1 MKRIIYSLLF
11 ISSLIAFA
19 GCNEITTEDTSK
31 ITYFINYEL
40 KGDAV
45 MVVPVGSAFSDP
57 GVVAMEGDKDV
68 TSSVVVDGTVDANS
82 IGIYTLTYSA
92 TNVDGFASSISR
104 TVAVCDPSIETD
116 ISGTYTLGAES
127 YRLYNKATKTS
138 FSGYTC
144 DITKAAPGIFFVS
157 DFFAG
162 YYDKRAK
169 YGVNY
174 AMFGYIKLNA
184 DNTIELLSSHIN
196 GWGDSIDKM
205 ANAVYDPAKKSI
217 YWEVDYAS
225 AMTFYIQL
233 NK

>member
-11 ISSLIAFA
+11 ISSLVVFL

-31 ITYFINYEL
+31 ITYFIDFEL

-45 MVVPVGSAFSDP
+45 MVVPVGTSFTDP

-68 TSSVVVDGTVDANS
+68 TSTVAVDGTVDANS

-92 TNVDGFASSISR
+92 TNVDGFASSITR

-116 ISGTYTLGAES
+116 ISGTYTLGTES
-127 YRLYNKATKTS
+127 YRFYNKTTKTS
-138 FSGYTC
+138 FSGYPC
-144 DITKAAPGIFFVS
+144 EITKAAPGIFLVS

-174 AMFGYIKLNA
+174 AMFGFIKLNA
-184 DNTIELLSSHIN
+184 DNTIELLSSHVN
-196 GWGDSIDKM
+196 GWGDSLDKM
-205 ANAVYDPAKKSI
+205 ANAVYDPAKNSV
-217 YWEVDYAS
+217 YWEVDYAGV
-225 AMTFYIQL
+225 MTFYITL
-233 NK
+233 KK